1 MAKYK
6 IIEVTDPYASRYYF
20 DDILRTDCVVE
31 TIAVDANDIS
41 KHDFKRFLCETLS
54 LPYETTTEEL
64 ITAINEKLTSKF

>member
-6 IIEVTDPYASRYYF
+6 IIEITDPYASRYYF

-41 KHDFKRFLCETLS
+41 KHDFKRFLCEIFSLS
-54 LPYETTTEEL
+54 YETSTKE
-64 ITAINEKLTSKF
+64 IINAVNEKLTTKI